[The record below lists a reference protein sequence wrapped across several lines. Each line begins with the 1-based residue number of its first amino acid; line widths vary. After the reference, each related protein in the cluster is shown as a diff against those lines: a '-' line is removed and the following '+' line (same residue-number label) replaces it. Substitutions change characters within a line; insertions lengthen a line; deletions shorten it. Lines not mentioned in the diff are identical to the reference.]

1 MAILGAY
8 IVPHPPLIIPEVG
21 RGNEKAI
28 QNTIDSYNDVAREIA
43 SLKPDTIVVI
53 SPHTT
58 IYADYFHISPGIKA
72 SGDMAQFSAPEVNME
87 VKYDDRLAMTIS
99 GESTAEG
106 IFAGTQGQ
114 QDKKLDHA
122 TFIPLYFVNKYYTD
136 YEVVRCGFSGM
147 GPLEHLKFGRA
158 IRYAA
163 EDLGRNIVIIASG
176 DLSHKL
182 KEDGPYGFAAEGPV
196 FDEYIVKAIRQADLL
211 AFLTAPQDICS
222 GAAECGLNS
231 FRIMAGALDGYNIE
245 SKFYSYEGPFG
256 VGYAVG
262 SFKPHPAGA
271 DNASGSYGSADTNQA
286 DNNIGFRAAEDLET
300 AYKEQFKYE
309 MSRARSGESP
319 IVSFARN
326 YLEKYITTGIKEDV
340 SSFTDELSKSSS
352 EDAALELEEFAGKKA
367 GAFVS
372 IKKHGQLRG
381 CIGTTEA
388 VRSDL
393 LHEVAENAI
402 SAGVHDPRFMP
413 IKEEELQEL
422 TYSVDVLG
430 AAEPIEDMSY
440 LDPSEYGVIVTSGS
454 KRGLLLPD
462 LEGVDTAMQQ
472 VEIACSKA
480 GITEDEEISLER
492 FKVTRY
498 K

>member
-1 MAILGAY
+1 MSILAAY

-21 RGNEKAI
+21 GGREKMI
-28 QNTIDSYNDVAREIA
+28 QSTIDSYEAVAREI
-43 SLKPDTIVVI
+43 SKLKPETIVVI

-58 IYADYFHISPGIKA
+58 LYADYFHISPGIKA
-72 SGDMAQFSAPEVNME
+72 QGDMAQFAAPNVSME
-87 VKYDDRLAMTIS
+87 VRYDDRLATTIS

-106 IFAGTQGQ
+106 IYAGTQGEQ
-114 QDKKLDHA
+114 EKKLDHA

-136 YEVVRCGFSGM
+136 YKVVRCGYSGM
-147 GPLEHLKFGRA
+147 GPIEHLKFGRA

-163 EDLGRNIVIIASG
+163 EDLERDIVVIASG

-182 KEDGPYGFAAEGPV
+182 TKDGPYGFAKEGPV
-196 FDEYIVKAIRQADLL
+196 FDEYIVKAIKSADLL
-211 AFLTAPQDICS
+211 AFLTAPSDMCS

-231 FRIMAGALDGYNIE
+231 FRIMAGVLEECDVE
-245 SKFYSYEGPFG
+245 SKLYSYEGPFG

-262 SFKPHPAGA
+262 SFKP
-271 DNASGSYGSADTNQA
+271 S
-286 DNNIGFRAAEDLET
+286 RAAIVPDSGTQTRARRPSLEEQ
-300 AYKEQFKYE
+300 YKEQFRLQ
-309 MSRARSGESP
+309 MSKARKGESP

-326 YLEKYITTGIKEDV
+326 YLEHYVRTGSRADV
-340 SSFTDELSKSSS
+340 EEMASKLYKDPCEASAETLNDFSNHR
-352 EDAALELEEFAGKKA
+352 A

-388 VRSDL
+388 IRKNL
-393 LHEVAENAI
+393 LFEVAENAV
-402 SAGVHDPRFMP
+402 SAGIHDPRFMP
-413 IKEEELQEL
+413 VKEDELSEL

-430 AAEPIEDMSY
+430 DAEPIDDMSF
-440 LDPSEYGVIVTSGS
+440 LDPAVYGVIVTSGS

-462 LEGVDTAMQQ
+462 LEGVDTAIQQ

-480 GITEDEEISLER
+480 GIEEDEEISLER

>member
-1 MAILGAY
+1 MSILAAY

-21 RGNEKAI
+21 GGQEKTI
-28 QNTIDSYNDVAREIA
+28 QDTIDSYEAVAREIA
-43 SLKPDTIVVI
+43 ELKPETIVVI

-58 IYADYFHISPGIKA
+58 LYADYFHISPGIKA
-72 SGDMAQFSAPEVNME
+72 QGDMAQFAAPQVSME
-87 VKYDDRLAMTIS
+87 VRYDDRLATTIS

-106 IFAGTQGQ
+106 IYAGTQGEQ
-114 QDKKLDHA
+114 NKKLDHA
-122 TFIPLYFVNKYYTD
+122 TFIPLYFVNKYYKD
-136 YEVVRCGFSGM
+136 YKVVRCGFSGM
-147 GPLEHLKFGRA
+147 GPIEHLKFGRA

-163 EDLGRNIVIIASG
+163 EDLDRDIVVIASG

-182 KEDGPYGFAAEGPV
+182 TKDGPYGFAEEGPV
-196 FDEYIVKAIRQADLL
+196 FDEYIVKAIKEADLL
-211 AFLTAPQDICS
+211 AFLTAPSDMCS

-231 FRIMAGALDGYNIE
+231 FRIMAGVLEGYDIE
-245 SKFYSYEGPFG
+245 SKLYSYEGPFG

-262 SFKPHPAGA
+262 SFKPVLSC
-271 DNASGSYGSADTNQA
+271 SGSDGPQVPS
-286 DNNIGFRAAEDLET
+286 LEKQ
-300 AYKEQFKYE
+300 YKEQFE
-309 MSRARSGESP
+309 LQMSEARKGESP
-319 IVSFARN
+319 IVAFARN
-326 YLEKYITTGIKEDV
+326 YLEQYVRTGIKEDV
-340 SSFTDELSKSSS
+340 DKLASK
-352 EDAALELEEFAGKKA
+352 LETASDFSTRRA

-388 VRSDL
+388 IRKDL

-402 SAGVHDPRFMP
+402 SAGIHDPRFAP
-413 IKEEELQEL
+413 VREDELPEL

-430 AAEPIEDMSY
+430 EAEPVEDTSY
-440 LDPSEYGVIVTSGS
+440 LDPSVYGVIVTSGS

-472 VEIACSKA
+472 VEIACRKA
-480 GITEDEEISLER
+480 GIEDDEEITLER
-492 FKVTRY
+492 FRVTRY